1 MKLFILAAGKGERL
15 WPLTKNTPKSL
26 IDFGNGTT
34 LLERQITNAIDSG
47 LFDEVIIVT
56 GYKAEQI
63 DAKIRDYN
71 DGIELTTIYNP
82 FYDSANNLVSL
93 WTAHYKMFDHDFM
106 ITNGDNVYMTDVF
119 QKVQTDKQDTIQIT
133 ISHKEHY
140 DDDDMKVSLDSDGN
154 VLKINKEIPKE
165 QTDAESVGLTLVKG
179 EKSRRLF
186 VNKIL
191 QLVTIKRYLHEF
203 WLEIFN
209 SLIEDGITVQI
220 ARIEKKEWREV
231 DFHPDVDSIKKMVI
245 NGLKFC

>member
-1 MKLFILAAGKGERL
+1 MEKHLHGILEM
-15 WPLTKNTPKSL
+15 
-26 IDFGNGTT
+26 
-34 LLERQITNAIDSG
+34 QITNAIDSR
-47 LFDEVIIVT
+47 LFDEVIIIT

-82 FYDSANNLVSL
+82 FYDSSNNLVSL
-93 WTAHYKMFDHDFM
+93 WTAHYKMIDHDFM

-119 QKVQTDKQDTIQIT
+119 QKVQTDKRDTIQIT
-133 ISHKEHY
+133 ISYKEHY
-140 DDDDMKVSLDSDGN
+140 DDDDMKVKLDVDGN
-154 VLKINKEIPKE
+154 VMRIHKEIPAGHA
-165 QTDAESVGLTLVKG
+165 DAESVGLSLVKG

-220 ARIEKKEWREV
+220 AQIEKREWREV
-231 DFHPDVDSIKKMVI
+231 DFHPDIDSIKKMVI
-245 NGLKFC
+245 NTLDF